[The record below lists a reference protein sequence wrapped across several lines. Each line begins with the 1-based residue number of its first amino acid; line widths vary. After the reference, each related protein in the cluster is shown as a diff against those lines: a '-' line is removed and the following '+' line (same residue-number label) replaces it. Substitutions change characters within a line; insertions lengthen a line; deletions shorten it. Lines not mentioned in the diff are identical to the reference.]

1 MKTRKE
7 LKEEYRQKKFRMG
20 VFKIVNST
28 NGKIFLGSS
37 TDLDTAWN
45 SHRFRLKAGL
55 HENYE
60 LQKDWIQFGEQAFD
74 YLVVEELKIKE
85 GDDPGKEL
93 KAFEKLL
100 IEELQPFGEKGYH
113 FQRISR

>member
-20 VFKIVNST
+20 VFKIVNVA

-45 SHRFRLKAGL
+45 SHHFRLKAGM
-55 HENYE
+55 HENNE
-60 LQKDWIQFGEQAFD
+60 LQKDWLQFGEQTFN

-85 GDDPGKEL
+85 GADPGKEL
-93 KAFEKLL
+93 KALEKLL
-100 IEELQPFGEKGYH
+100 MEELQPFGENGYNRPKN
-113 FQRISR
+113 Q